1 MSAAQRA
8 PARTRDGAT
17 DDDRNRVADDVLRRL
32 RTETAAE
39 HQAVEESLDL
49 LSPDLSR
56 DRLVDVLTRM
66 HGFWQAAEDDL
77 DAWADAHPADARR
90 PGFGRAAEAARAAG
104 AAAHPAAAR
113 RVDGAAR
120 HRSDL
125 FAAALSALG
134 AAPADPA
141 DGPQLPA
148 VPDTDAA
155 LGRLYVLEGSS
166 LGGVFIDRHLATL
179 PQLASA
185 GRMSCF
191 SPYGERTGAMWHALR
206 TVTRARVA
214 EGGDAGRVVHAARQT
229 FGALAAWCSSV
240 EPRRATPLIS
250 EVTA

>member
-66 HGFWQAAEDDL
+66 HGFWQAAEGDL
-77 DAWADAHPADARR
+77 DAWADAHPADA
-90 PGFGRAAEAARAAG
+90 E
-104 AAAHPAAAR
+104 
-113 RVDGAAR
+113 RVDWAAR

-125 FAAALSALG
+125 FAADLSALG

-179 PQLASA
+179 PQLAFA

-214 EGGDAGRVVHAARQT
+214 EGGDAGRVVSAARQT
-229 FGALAAWCSSV
+229 FGALATWCSPV
-240 EPRRATPLIS
+240 EPRRAAPLLS